1 MNNFITFIIL
11 YLILDV
17 LFNHF
22 YKLSTKKM
30 QKAGAL
36 TILIETLAA
45 LVCLLFIP
53 FFEIKFPTDLKV
65 YLLLFLAIIFY
76 TINDRLGTTI
86 RSGIEASTYNI
97 VKQLSTIFMII
108 MGVFF
113 FKEEIVL
120 KKIIGIILIIFS
132 NIFVFYQK
140 GTFKWNKYLI
150 LGILANLCYAV
161 ALFIDVNNSEI
172 FNLPFYVFITL
183 FTPSIIIFF
192 VEKIK
197 WKDITQEFKI
207 GNKKAIIITALSWG
221 TMIICMLRAY
231 QLGKVTIVAPLTSL
245 SVILNV
251 IVGYLFLDE
260 KDHLPKKI
268 ITSILIVISV
278 ILIKG

>member
-30 QKAGAL
+30 HKAGAL

-97 VKQLSTIFMII
+97 IKQLSTVFMII

-260 KDHLPKKI
+260 KNHLSKKI
-268 ITSILIVISV
+268 IASILIVISV